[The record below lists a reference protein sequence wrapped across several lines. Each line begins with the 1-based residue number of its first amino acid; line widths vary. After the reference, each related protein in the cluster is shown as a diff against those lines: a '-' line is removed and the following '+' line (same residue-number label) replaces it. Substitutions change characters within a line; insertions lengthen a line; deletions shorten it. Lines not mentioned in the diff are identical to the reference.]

1 MGKNRI
7 KELRLERGLSQAQ
20 LADKLGISN
29 QIISFYEN
37 NKREPKIEM
46 WQKLADFFGVTV
58 PYLQGLEPSWNE
70 KVTEIRKLV
79 ISKLNTF
86 YFDKDANKL
95 MKTLVP
101 IENVK
106 NAVDEYAGLAEIN
119 PLPNELRHKT
129 NKQRIEY
136 LNKYF
141 SFLYEDEN
149 VFDLFYSYVYLDASA
164 TSGEQRVTNAKLA
177 NGLAKSIEIYTV
189 QEFGTKLGATF
200 NKKYGSELQKSF
212 RILQRN
218 ISFCKSIEDVGRQ
231 FDSYIE
237 NLKEI
242 KNKSIHDYHEVE
254 KDVKAFSTL
263 SNLTQH
269 DKALEASVY
278 KTDSFKNIYEQMEF
292 VKDYLVKNKKEVPK
306 EINDYLEKY
315 SNR

>member
-1 MGKNRI
+1 MNRL
-7 KELRLERGLSQAQ
+7 KELRNQRGLTLNEVGEEVGLKNNTLSQ
-20 LADKLGISN
+20 
-29 QIISFYEN
+29 YEN
-37 NKREPKIEM
+37 NKREPKLET
-46 WQKLADFFGVTV
+46 WQKLAEFFGVTV

-70 KVTEIRKLV
+70 KVTKIRELV

-106 NAVDEYAGLAEIN
+106 NAVDEYARLAEIN
-119 PLPNELRHKT
+119 PLPNELKHET
-129 NKQRIEY
+129 NEQRIEY
-136 LNKYF
+136 LNKHF
-141 SFLYEDEN
+141 SFLSEDEN
-149 VFDLFYSYVYLDASA
+149 VFDLFYSYIYLGASVM
-164 TSGEQRVTNAKLA
+164 SKRQRVTNAKLA

-189 QEFGTKLGATF
+189 QEFRTKLGATF

-218 ISFCKSIEDVGRQ
+218 ISFCKSIEDVGKQ

-292 VKDYLVKNKKEVPK
+292 VKDYLIKNKKEVPK